1 MFIKDKFNINEVY
14 MQKELI
20 IKGAKQYS
28 DHVTTNIPQKTEDNI
43 IKYYFSGSLAMLL
56 LSSAKSLKTM
66 NVDENGI
73 IKEQGQEISI
83 PSANKNSLFKGVR
96 AIGND
101 VDVILIDD
109 TTFQGK
115 GAIYSLSVIRE
126 KCDLATTLCPAW
138 TYSGTGYCDFLSDDR
153 KFTAHNVA
161 ELTMNDDSKVFIVD
175 PLDLIFHKFAD
186 AIFRL
191 QNINREL
198 VRNETPSFEQ
208 EEDYYVKQ
216 YRKDLND
223 FASLF
228 NGIVSLY
235 QDINFDKTI
244 EHIINTNW
252 GTAFYRLMRSNF
264 NDELEQFSNHLENL
278 KLIDEGNQEL
288 FENFIN
294 CIDEQNKAIL
304 EAVENGRPI

>member
-1 MFIKDKFNINEVY
+1 MTENEY
-14 MQKELI
+14 EMTFEKELI

-138 TYSGTGYCDFLSDDR
+138 TYSGTIYCDFLSDDR

-161 ELTMNDDSKVFIVD
+161 ELTLNDDSKVFIVD
-175 PLDLIFHKFAD
+175 PLDLIFHKFSD

-191 QNINREL
+191 QNINK
-198 VRNETPSFEQ
+198 TPSFEQ
-208 EEDYYVKQ
+208 EDKYYVKQ
-216 YRKDLND
+216 YYKDLND

-235 QDINFDKTI
+235 QDKNFDKTI

-264 NDELEQFSNHLENL
+264 NDELEQFSNQLEKL

-294 CIDEQNKAIL
+294 CIDKQNKAIL

>member
-1 MFIKDKFNINEVY
+1 MTENEY
-14 MQKELI
+14 EMTFEKELI

-66 NVDENGI
+66 NVDENGM

-138 TYSGTGYCDFLSDDR
+138 TYSGTIYCDFLSDDR

-161 ELTMNDDSKVFIVD
+161 ELTLNDDSKVFIVD

-191 QNINREL
+191 QNINK
-198 VRNETPSFEQ
+198 TPSFEQ
-208 EEDYYVKQ
+208 EDKYYVKQ
-216 YRKDLND
+216 YYKDLND

-264 NDELEQFSNHLENL
+264 NDELEQFSNQLEKL

-294 CIDEQNKAIL
+294 CIDKQNKAIL